1 MKSGVLPENHLI
13 GLPLPPPGRKA
24 SLDID
29 RTRQGIGN
37 LNKSQYFYR
46 NIVISKQ
53 GDKVSIVDINN
64 PEKEALTF
72 EPWLGLVV
80 VLADG
85 QHTIGELIDTLK
97 QKYNG
102 SPPAELERTIESV
115 IERLTETQAII
126 LTDEPVEMPYYL
138 SMPAEQ
144 LNLDKARQLMAEDG
158 HTDNSPKRH

>member
-1 MKSGVLPENHLI
+1 
-13 GLPLPPPGRKA
+13 
-24 SLDID
+24 LD
-29 RTRQGIGN
+29 
-37 LNKSQYFYR
+37 KSQYFYR
-46 NIVISKQ
+46 NIVISRQ
-53 GDKVSIVDINN
+53 GDKVSIVDLND

-85 QHTIGELIDTLK
+85 QHTIERLIDTLK

-115 IERLTETQAII
+115 IERLTETNTIV

-138 SMPAEQ
+138 SLPAEQ
-144 LNLDKARQLMAEDG
+144 LNLEKARQLMAEDG
-158 HTDNSPKRH
+158 HTGQLPKPN